1 MKKKLLLLSLL
12 LAGGTLG
19 WSQQDQEAMEVTYT
33 LTSTTSYNVSE
44 DAKVGMSLYNKIRLM
59 PVITE
64 DNFSEIIY
72 MDGSVEKTILHSF
85 PIGLPEDWLVKPTK
99 TEITKDSAF
108 VYVENSIFSRFALQP
123 QELVSAQ
130 EAAPYYLATPLWKLP
145 LSEEETQIL
154 ESDGAFININSELIL
169 EYTIDETTYYYNAE
183 LMIEE
188 VTVTDGY
195 QDIEKTTIAY
205 KRDSIG
211 HIVMDYEVNRT
222 LEYDSSLNDYLETVY
237 TTDYKNIIRN
247 FIDPNLEPEVEYVGE
262 EISSCISASQL
273 GGTQEI
279 LLTFEESCP
288 DGDFIIRVL
297 DMQGNVKM
305 ENIQISAANPLF
317 FAENLQFGIHVIE
330 VLNHTVPSCTFM
342 YIP

>member
-1 MKKKLLLLSLL
+1 M
-12 LAGGTLG
+12 
-19 WSQQDQEAMEVTYT
+19 
-33 LTSTTSYNVSE
+33 
-44 DAKVGMSLYNKIRLM
+44 
-59 PVITE
+59 
-64 DNFSEIIY
+64 
-72 MDGSVEKTILHSF
+72 
-85 PIGLPEDWLVKPTK
+85 
-99 TEITKDSAF
+99 
-108 VYVENSIFSRFALQP
+108 
-123 QELVSAQ
+123 
-130 EAAPYYLATPLWKLP
+130 
-145 LSEEETQIL
+145 